1 MSVTS
6 SQAQSATTKET
17 ATARRD
23 ESLHQIGN
31 GAHVAN
37 FIATDS
43 IYDWKSFYDVVTKI
57 TSPNLAFN
65 PNLSWGAVKLQLKTS
80 SLERI
85 RGRLIEL
92 NVQMRQVGMDEE
104 KSFVDERILIG
115 ERLLSKDYQPFLVQY
130 AKRGIPNSLR
140 SRMYKKILYAEVT

>member
-1 MSVTS
+1 M
-6 SQAQSATTKET
+6 
-17 ATARRD
+17 
-23 ESLHQIGN
+23 
-31 GAHVAN
+31 AN

-57 TSPNLAFN
+57 TSPTLAFN

-115 ERLLSKDYQPFLVQY
+115 ERLLSKDY
-130 AKRGIPNSLR
+130 
-140 SRMYKKILYAEVT
+140 

>member
-1 MSVTS
+1 MTS

-23 ESLHQIGN
+23 ESIHQIGN

-43 IYDWKSFYDVVTKI
+43 LYDWKSFYDVVTKI
-57 TSPNLAFN
+57 TSQNLACN
-65 PNLSWGAVKLQLKTS
+65 PNLSWGAIKLQLKTS

-92 NVQMRQVGMDEE
+92 NV
-104 KSFVDERILIG
+104 
-115 ERLLSKDYQPFLVQY
+115 
-130 AKRGIPNSLR
+130 
-140 SRMYKKILYAEVT
+140 